1 MIRLLIISTLACV
14 WLCTACAIDLL
25 KPTPPKLPA
34 VFQQAAEAG
43 VAAWPQT
50 ELLRSFGSEQL
61 NALAARVERNNFD
74 IAAAT
79 ARVRQADARAR
90 QAGAAILPT
99 VDANG
104 NATEFTGKSGGTS
117 GHELDWGALLSA
129 SYEVDFWGKNRAT
142 ARSANALA
150 AASRDELATVRI
162 TTLIGLASTY
172 FQLQSIRERL
182 ALARLN
188 LETAEKLLG
197 VVEARFGGGVMSA
210 AELAA
215 QRAAVANA
223 RLPIEELQ
231 QQELEALDAL
241 ALIVGEVPEAFEVP
255 AQALEDIHEPTL
267 SAGLPSE
274 LLQHRPDVM
283 VAEDNLVAA
292 HADLSAARAALFP
305 SLTLTLT
312 GGAQNPAIQAGVL
325 TLPGTGPA
333 LNLSGALLQTI
344 FDNGR
349 RRAAIDEVTGREQ
362 ELLANYRSSIVSA
375 LIDVEN
381 ALGQR
386 QHLDA
391 QRQSQAE
398 NLTQSERAFETAQL
412 RYREG
417 SGQFVAVLDAQR
429 VLYAAREQSSQY
441 RLSRLQAVLGL
452 SKALGGGWQRPDV
465 ARTEKASESHE

>member
-1 MIRLLIISTLACV
+1 M
-14 WLCTACAIDLL
+14 
-25 KPTPPKLPA
+25 
-34 VFQQAAEAG
+34 
-43 VAAWPQT
+43 
-50 ELLRSFGSEQL
+50 
-61 NALAARVERNNFD
+61 
-74 IAAAT
+74 
-79 ARVRQADARAR
+79 
-90 QAGAAILPT
+90 
-99 VDANG
+99 AN
-104 NATEFTGKSGGTS
+104 
-117 GHELDWGALLSA
+117 
-129 SYEVDFWGKNRAT
+129 V
-142 ARSANALA
+142 
-150 AASRDELATVRI
+150 
-162 TTLIGLASTY
+162 
-172 FQLQSIRERL
+172 
-182 ALARLN
+182 
-188 LETAEKLLG
+188 
-197 VVEARFGGGVMSA
+197 
-210 AELAA
+210 
-215 QRAAVANA
+215 

-255 AQALEDIHEPTL
+255 AQALEDIHEPAL

-274 LLQHRPDVM
+274 LLQRRPDVM
-283 VAEDNLVAA
+283 AAEDNLVAA

-312 GGAQNPAIQAGVL
+312 GGVRNPAVPAGVL

-398 NLTQSERAFETAQL
+398 KLTQSERAFETAQL

-417 SGQFVAVLDAQR
+417 SGEFVAVLEAQH

-452 SKALGGGWQRPDV
+452 
-465 ARTEKASESHE
+465 